1 MESKDQLVRAVRVII
16 VLLTMLAPWCVKGD
30 GGVVQLRESQGPFS
44 VTVFAAPE
52 TARDGLTD
60 VSVLVQWEKN
70 GEVVLDADVSLALDS
85 PSTLTMDRSE
95 PLCGVSPSATAV
107 QSADKG
113 EPRASV
119 PATRERASNKL
130 LYAAALKLNTTG
142 RTRLRVNVV
151 RGAESASFDCP
162 LLVTPTS
169 AKLAVLW
176 PCLAFPPIAIMAF
189 AMNQWLRRDALE
201 KGLKRQS
208 TPSLIHDRPRA
219 RIERTSKFCFAKL

>member
-52 TARDGLTD
+52 TTRDGLTD